1 MFYKM
6 ADILKPGMVGTAELD
21 IMDYTNRKLSFHET
35 LAGIAPERYA
45 RLKIGGCTIMSETPM
60 EHRTNAGFVLNSY
73 GDVLIGGLGI
83 GMIILPIQEK
93 KEVSSVTVLEKN
105 FDVIVLIAHQLPLNN
120 KVRILN
126 EDVYTWKPDM
136 RFDSVY
142 MDIWGDLSTDD
153 YDDMKRLKR
162 KYGHYLKPKEESPDR
177 INMCWNEYAAKH
189 GRRFY

>member
-1 MFYKM
+1 
-6 ADILKPGMVGTAELD
+6 
-21 IMDYTNRKLSFHET
+21 
-35 LAGIAPERYA
+35 
-45 RLKIGGCTIMSETPM
+45 MSETPM

-93 KEVSSVTVLEKN
+93 EEVSSVTVLEKN
-105 FDVIVLIAHQLPLNN
+105 LDVIALIAHQLPLNN

-153 YDDMKRLKR
+153 YEDMKRLKR
-162 KYGHYLKPKEESPDR
+162 KYGHYLKPKEESPER

-189 GRRFY
+189 GTRFY